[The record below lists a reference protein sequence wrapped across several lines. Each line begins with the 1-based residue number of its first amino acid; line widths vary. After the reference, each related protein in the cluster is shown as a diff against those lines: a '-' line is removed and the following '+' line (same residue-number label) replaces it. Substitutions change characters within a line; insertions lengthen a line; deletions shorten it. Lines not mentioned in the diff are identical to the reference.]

1 MTSDKRKYDLDISS
15 ITALVLSMKIENFLK
30 KFFPKLEK
38 FFTRKLP
45 VHGKLESKNYVLEAT
60 SLQ

>member
-45 VHGKLESKNYVLEAT
+45 VHGKLESKNC
-60 SLQ
+60 S